1 MAITTASKI
10 ADYFLYIANDT
21 GSFLSNLKLQKLV
34 YYAQAWYLALYNTP
48 LFDEEFEAWIHG
60 PITTS
65 LYEKYKPFGWKPILK
80 EVEKPKL
87 PVDVENFLEELT
99 QVYFIRESLELEMM
113 IHREE
118 PWIKARNGVPL
129 DEPSRAIISQQ
140 AMKEYYKARVA

>member
-34 YYAQAWYLALYNTP
+34 YYAGAWYLALYNTP
-48 LFDEEFEAWIHG
+48 LFDEDFEAWTHG
-60 PITTS
+60 PVMIS

-80 EVEKPKL
+80 EVKKPEFPK
-87 PVDVENFLEELT
+87 DVEDFLEELT

-113 IHREE
+113 THREE

-129 DEPSRAIISQQ
+129 DEPSHAIISQQ
-140 AMKEYYKARVA
+140 AMKEYYKARAA